1 MVTYRKI
8 SNAFHRT
15 LGDIPSFEIQDGP
28 NFTNFIEHTL
38 SVRFIHHVVAIN
50 LVVLSF
56 LLEHSRH
63 PLSLESPPGGEA
75 GSPTTF
81 PLGPHPAATATSLA
95 RWRLAPPPAGRRPPT
110 KMDGKVVAKNRWL
123 TLMLCQRC
131 FRVVFHGCFYV
142 FFSSFPS
149 TL

>member
-38 SVRFIHHVVAIN
+38 SVRFIHHVFAIN

-75 GSPTTF
+75 GASSSCDSNFACKVAPCASTRWE
-81 PLGPHPAATATSLA
+81 AASN
-95 RWRLAPPPAGRRPPT
+95 
-110 KMDGKVVAKNRWL
+110 KNGWKSGWL
-123 TLMLCQRC
+123 TRENPDGLPK
-131 FRVVFHGCFYV
+131 VFHGCFRV
-142 FFSSFPS
+142 FLCFFFKFPFYS
-149 TL
+149 L